1 MLKIN
6 NLKVS
11 VEEKQILSGLDMEI
25 KPGEVVALMGPNGSG
40 KSTLANAIMGHPNFK
55 INGSIKFENKEITG
69 LTPDQRSN
77 LGIYLATQNPVAI
90 PGLSAQSLLWQIY
103 KARNETKSSI
113 SEFKEW
119 IVAQAAALGL
129 NSELLTRGVN
139 DGFSGGEKK
148 KLETLQMLVFNPK
161 LIIMDEI
168 DSGLDVDALKV
179 IAKTVAKVANER
191 KIGVL
196 VITHYWRIL
205 EYLNPDRVIVLEAGK
220 VVREGDATLAHEIE
234 KTGYGVT
241 L

>member
-6 NLKVS
+6 DLIVS
-11 VEEKQILSGLDMEI
+11 VGDKRVLTGLDLEI
-25 KPGEVVALMGPNGSG
+25 KPGEIVALMGPNGSG
-40 KSTLANAIMGHPNFK
+40 KSTLANAILGHPNFE
-55 INGSIKFENKEITG
+55 ISGSIKFDNKVITG
-69 LTPDQRSN
+69 MTPDQRAN
-77 LGIYLATQNPVAI
+77 MGIYLATQNPVAI

-103 KARNETKSSI
+103 KARNETRSSI
-113 SEFKEW
+113 TEFKEW
-119 IVAQAAALGL
+119 IVAQAGALGL
-129 NSELLTRGVN
+129 NPELLARGVN

-161 LIIMDEI
+161 LIILDEI

-179 IAKTVAKVANER
+179 IAKTVAKISSER

-196 VITHYWRIL
+196 AITHYFRIL
-205 EYLNPDRVIVLEAGK
+205 EYLKPDRVIILEAGK
-220 VVREGDATLAHEIE
+220 VVREGEASLAQEIE